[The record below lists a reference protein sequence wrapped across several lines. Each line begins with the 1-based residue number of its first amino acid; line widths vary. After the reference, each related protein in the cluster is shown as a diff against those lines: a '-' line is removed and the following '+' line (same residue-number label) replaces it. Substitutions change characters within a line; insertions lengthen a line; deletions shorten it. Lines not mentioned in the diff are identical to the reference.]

1 MKDTVLVFLS
11 GGVAVAL
18 IEVAKELILWG
29 KNRKA
34 QKEDD
39 EMERADA
46 KERQEAMQIDGRL
59 KAIEKKTDAQ
69 SEALKYI
76 MYDRILFL
84 GREYIK
90 KQEIT
95 FDERR
100 ILNAMH
106 NSYHNG
112 LGGNGDLNTLMKE
125 VNELPL
131 NVGISK

>member
-1 MKDTVLVFLS
+1 MKYAVLVFLS

-18 IEVAKELILWG
+18 IEVVKELILWS

-34 QKEDD
+34 KKEDD
-39 EMERADA
+39 AMEREDE
-46 KERQEAMQIDGRL
+46 KERQEAMHINERL
-59 KAIEKKTDAQ
+59 ETIEKKTDAQ

-76 MYDRILFL
+76 MYDRILYL

-90 KQEIT
+90 KGNIT

-100 ILNAMH
+100 ILNNMH

-112 LGGNGDLNTLMKE
+112 LGGNGDLNTLMHE

-131 NVGISK
+131 KIIS

>member
-1 MKDTVLVFLS
+1 MKDAVLVFLS

-34 QKEDD
+34 KKEDD
-39 EMERADA
+39 TMEREDE
-46 KERQEAMQIDGRL
+46 KERQEAMHINERL
-59 KAIEKKTDAQ
+59 ETIEKKTDAQ

-76 MYDRILFL
+76 MYDRILYL

-90 KQEIT
+90 KGNIT

-100 ILNAMH
+100 ILNNMH

-112 LGGNGDLNTLMKE
+112 LGGNGDLNTLMHE

-131 NVGISK
+131 KIIS

>member
-1 MKDTVLVFLS
+1 MKDAVLVFLS

-34 QKEDD
+34 KKEDD
-39 EMERADA
+39 AMEREDE
-46 KERQEAMQIDGRL
+46 KERQEAMHINERL
-59 KAIEKKTDAQ
+59 ETIEKKTDAQ

-76 MYDRILFL
+76 MYDRILYL

-90 KQEIT
+90 KGNIT

-100 ILNAMH
+100 ILNNMH

-112 LGGNGDLNTLMKE
+112 LGGNGDLNTLMHE

-131 NVGISK
+131 KIIS

>member
-1 MKDTVLVFLS
+1 MKDAVLVFLS

-34 QKEDD
+34 KKEDD
-39 EMERADA
+39 EMERQSER
-46 KERQEAMQIDGRL
+46 ERQDALQIEKRL
-59 KAIEKKTDAQ
+59 EIIEKKTDAQ

-90 KQEIT
+90 RGNIT

-100 ILNAMH
+100 ILNNMH

-112 LGGNGDLNTLMKE
+112 LGGNGDLNSLMNE
-125 VNELPL
+125 VNELHL
-131 NVGISK
+131 AG

>member
-1 MKDTVLVFLS
+1 MKDAVLVFLS

-18 IEVAKELILWG
+18 IEVVKELILWS

-34 QKEDD
+34 KKEDD
-39 EMERADA
+39 AMEREDE
-46 KERQEAMQIDGRL
+46 KERQEAMHINERL
-59 KAIEKKTDAQ
+59 ETIEKKTDAQ

-76 MYDRILFL
+76 MYDRILYL

-90 KQEIT
+90 KGNIT
-95 FDERR
+95 FDERQ
-100 ILNAMH
+100 ILNNMH

-112 LGGNGDLNTLMKE
+112 LGGNGDLNTLMHE

-131 NVGISK
+131 KIIS

>member
-1 MKDTVLVFLS
+1 MKDAVLVFLS

-34 QKEDD
+34 KKEDD
-39 EMERADA
+39 EMERQDA
-46 KERQEAMQIDGRL
+46 RERQDALQIKKRL
-59 KAIEKKTDAQ
+59 ETIEKKTDAQ

-76 MYDRILFL
+76 MYDRILYL

-90 KQEIT
+90 RGNIT

-100 ILNAMH
+100 ILNNMH

-112 LGGNGDLNTLMKE
+112 LGGNGDLNSLMNE
-125 VNELPL
+125 VNELHL
-131 NVGISK
+131 AG

>member
-1 MKDTVLVFLS
+1 MKDAVLVFLS
-11 GGVAVAL
+11 GGVAVAI
-18 IEVAKELILWG
+18 IEVAKELIIWG

-34 QKEDD
+34 KKEDD
-39 EMERADA
+39 EMEREDEKA
-46 KERQEAMQIDGRL
+46 RREAMQIDSRL

-76 MYDRILFL
+76 MYDRILYL

-90 KQEIT
+90 KREIT

-112 LGGNGDLNTLMKE
+112 LGGNGDLNTLMQE

-131 NVGISK
+131 KVLY

>member
-1 MKDTVLVFLS
+1 MKDFTLVFLS

-18 IEVAKELILWG
+18 IEVIKELLLWG

-34 QKEDD
+34 KKEDD
-39 EMERADA
+39 EMERQDE
-46 KERQEAMQIDGRL
+46 KERQEALKIDERL
-59 KAIEKKTDAQ
+59 KAIENKTDAQ

-76 MYDRILFL
+76 MYDRILYL

-90 KQEIT
+90 RKEIT
-95 FDERR
+95 FDEKRT
-100 ILNAMH
+100 LNNMH

-112 LGGNGDLNTLMKE
+112 LGGNGDLNTLMHE

-131 NVGISK
+131 VI

>member
-1 MKDTVLVFLS
+1 MKEFILVFLS

-18 IEVAKELILWG
+18 IEVAKELILWT

-34 QKEDD
+34 KKEDD
-39 EMERADA
+39 AVERQD
-46 KERQEAMQIDGRL
+46 KKKRQEAMQIDERL
-59 KAIEKKTDAQ
+59 AVIEKKTDAQ

-76 MYDRILFL
+76 MYDRILYL

-90 KQEIT
+90 RKEIT

-100 ILNAMH
+100 ILNNMH
-106 NSYHNG
+106 SSYHNG
-112 LGGNGDLNTLMKE
+112 LGGNGDLNTLMHE

-131 NVGISK
+131 KIIS

>member
-1 MKDTVLVFLS
+1 MKDAVLVFLS

-18 IEVAKELILWG
+18 IEVVKELILWS

-34 QKEDD
+34 KKEDD
-39 EMERADA
+39 AMEREDE
-46 KERQEAMQIDGRL
+46 KERQEAMHINERL
-59 KAIEKKTDAQ
+59 ETIEKKTDAQ

-76 MYDRILFL
+76 MYDRILYL

-90 KQEIT
+90 KGNIT

-100 ILNAMH
+100 ILNNMH

-112 LGGNGDLNTLMKE
+112 LGGNGDLNTLMHE

-131 NVGISK
+131 KIIS

>member
-1 MKDTVLVFLS
+1 MKDAVLVFLS
-11 GGVAVAL
+11 GGVAVAI
-18 IEVAKELILWG
+18 IEVAKELIIWG

-34 QKEDD
+34 KKEDD
-39 EMERADA
+39 EMEREDEKA
-46 KERQEAMQIDGRL
+46 RREAMQIDSRL

-76 MYDRILFL
+76 MYDRILYL

-112 LGGNGDLNTLMKE
+112 LGGNGDLNTLMQE

-131 NVGISK
+131 KVLY